1 MLQVVA
7 AVGISNCGAR
17 RRDANNRVT
26 VPEAGS
32 AMSVKVRDDLR
43 PLKAMEAAG
52 DLGAGLLSLRGMISL
67 RPEGISQLNPD
78 SVLESM
84 NAYRYRAPKKPR

>member
-26 VPEAGS
+26 VPEVGS
-32 AMSVKVRDDLR
+32 AMSMKVKDRHR
-43 PLKAMEAAG
+43 PLEAMEAAN
-52 DLGAGLLSLRGMISL
+52 D
-67 RPEGISQLNPD
+67 
-78 SVLESM
+78 
-84 NAYRYRAPKKPR
+84 